1 MTMAYVIEIDQSTQ
15 GTKVLLFD
23 ENGNIIYRADR
34 PHRQIIN
41 DRGWVSHDME
51 EVYANLIDGVREV
64 LEQTG
69 VNDKEIAAVGISN
82 QRETTVAWG
91 KDGKPLAPAV
101 VWQCGR
107 AKGIVEELER
117 KDPGLEEKTRQITGL
132 PLSPYF
138 PAAKMA
144 WLLRKEAAVQ
154 TMAVSGRRVKCHLQQ
169 KKIRKIRRRER
180 LFIWERWTA
189 ILSTV

>member
-1 MTMAYVIEIDQSTQ
+1 MAYVIGIDQSTQ

-23 ENGNIIYRADR
+23 GNGNIMYRADR

-51 EVYANLIDGVREV
+51 EVYANLINGVREL

-69 VNDKEIAAVGISN
+69 VDDKKIAAVGISN

-91 KDGKPLAPAV
+91 KDGKPLAPAE

-107 AKGIVEELER
+107 AKGIVEELGR
-117 KDPGLEEKTRQITGL
+117 EEAGREGRGGGGMGWKAWRTGL
-132 PLSPYF
+132 G
-138 PAAKMA
+138 A
-144 WLLRKEAAVQ
+144 RGQ
-154 TMAVSGRRVKCHLQQ
+154 
-169 KKIRKIRRRER
+169 ER
-180 LFIWERWTA
+180 LACRKAKNVMTA
-189 ILSTV
+189 FFCQPYPMGIFMML

>member
-1 MTMAYVIEIDQSTQ
+1 MAYVIGIDQSTQ

-23 ENGNIIYRADR
+23 GNGNIMYRADR

-51 EVYANLIDGVREV
+51 EVYANLINGVREL

-69 VNDKEIAAVGISN
+69 VDDKKIAAVGISN

-107 AKGIVEELER
+107 AKGMVEELER
-117 KDPGLEEKTRQITGL
+117 RIRDWRGRSVRLPDCPCPPIFPRQRWHGC
-132 PLSPYF
+132 F
-138 PAAKMA
+138 A
-144 WLLRKEAAVQ
+144 
-154 TMAVSGRRVKCHLQQ
+154 
-169 KKIRKIRRRER
+169 RRER
-180 LFIWERWTA
+180 PFIWERWTA